1 MRFFAFLE
9 YTFVI
14 VGAIGMVAARYFYL
28 PKGFHLGLFMIGA
41 GLALGGLESL
51 AMRRMSFR
59 FATYN
64 DRYDGAPAVIWG
76 LMILGIGAALIAA
89 AYLMEANLWHTTAA
103 RLTRHPG
110 PVIAGGGLLA
120 LGTGSL
126 LMFNRGPGGV
136 WRTILIRIPKTLIG
150 LLLVVGGLTAVALGI
165 LEWVDP
171 RLYTRYLREILAY
184 LGLVQRWAH
193 GIIARFL

>member
-1 MRFFAFLE
+1 MRFFAFVE

-59 FATYN
+59 FATHN
-64 DRYDGAPAVIWG
+64 DRYDGTPAVIWG
-76 LMILGIGAALIAA
+76 LMIFGIGAVLIAS
-89 AYLMEANLWHTTAA
+89 AYLMEENLWHTTVA
-103 RLTRHPG
+103 RLTRRPG

-120 LGTGSL
+120 LGTGAL

-136 WRTILIRIPKTLIG
+136 WRTLFVRIPKTLVG
-150 LLLVVGGLTAVALGI
+150 LLLVLGGLTAVALGI
-165 LEWVDP
+165 LEWFEP
-171 RLYTRYLREILAY
+171 RLYARHSREIFAY
-184 LGLVQRWAH
+184 LGMVQRWGH
-193 GIIARFL
+193 ELIARFL